1 MEKIPSSEQ
10 SGIEP
15 CNGPKDEPYS
25 DLWTCRL
32 VLAAIVAVAIAFRLL
47 FFIGYVGADPHDD
60 AIYIN
65 TINSMVKGSYSLAP
79 IRNIIAENKLDPAHI
94 FQLRMSFLV
103 PVKYLVASFGR
114 NDFGFILFPFLC
126 SIFGVILAY
135 FFVSLFDGDRELGLI
150 AAFLLAVYPL
160 DCAFATKISPDVP
173 LGLFVGLTV
182 FFFARGE
189 IQLRDDEAS
198 KRAGL
203 WFFLS
208 GVFFSLSHGMKVLG
222 VVLPSFFLL
231 YFLIYRRF
239 RLQHL
244 FVVLGF
250 IPFFALLSYYYYA
263 NSGDPFLQN
272 TLLSKAQVFNVNAL
286 WASPHLKR
294 YKIGFLEIVGFY
306 GGLFEY
312 TKYTFAFKAYSHGV
326 VHYFTI
332 YYHLM
337 LLGAI
342 AWALHV
348 RKYFTPDKNRI
359 IAILLIWAAAGYI
372 TLEFAPVSIGEI
384 FANKRYCLFPKPPR
398 FHAYLSIPVVCIGA
412 MCFYR
417 LRRYRKIMLTGLLFV
432 AGISAFSLHTI
443 QSYYH
448 DGLKDIK
455 DAAAY
460 IEAHPEKTYHTD
472 YLANGYLKYRLHYN
486 PLYKIGDV
494 NDLRSEAE
502 LGDGILILGGAR
514 GVEINGDVPLE
525 IVPQWA
531 KQRYFKPRENNLVCI
546 QEYHNPPPYSDTSY
560 RKYDMKILA
569 VAGAKESNP

>member
-1 MEKIPSSEQ
+1 MERIPTSEP
-10 SGIEP
+10 SGMEP
-15 CNGPKDEPYS
+15 CSGPNVEPCADPQRY
-25 DLWTCRL
+25 WIA
-32 VLAAIVAVAIAFRLL
+32 LAVVVAVAIAFRLF
-47 FFIGYVGADPHDD
+47 FFIGFVGADPHDD

-65 TINSMVKGSYSLAP
+65 TINSMVKGTYSLAP
-79 IRNIIAENKLDPAHI
+79 IRNIIAENRFDPAHI
-94 FQLRMSFLV
+94 FQLRMSFLM
-103 PVKYLVASFGR
+103 PVKCLVLLFGP

-135 FFVSLFDGDRELGLI
+135 FFVSLFGGDRELGLI
-150 AAFLLAVYPL
+150 TAFLLAVYPL

-173 LGLFVGLTV
+173 LGLSVALTV

-189 IQLRDDEAS
+189 IRLRDNGSSKEA
-198 KRAGL
+198 GI

-208 GVFFSLSHGMKVLG
+208 GMFFSLSHGMKVLG

-231 YFLIYRRF
+231 YFLVYRRF
-239 RLQHL
+239 RMQHL

-272 TLLSKAQVFNVNAL
+272 TLLSRAQVFNVNAL
-286 WASPHLKR
+286 WALPHLKK
-294 YKIGFLEIVGFY
+294 YPIGFLEIIGSY

-312 TKYTFAFKAYSHGV
+312 TKYTFAFKAYSRGV

-332 YYHLM
+332 YYPLM
-337 LLGAI
+337 LLGGVV
-342 AWALHV
+342 WALYV
-348 RKYFTPDKNRI
+348 RKRFTADLNRI
-359 IAILLIWAAAGYI
+359 FAIWLIWVVAGYI
-372 TLEFAPVSIGEI
+372 TLEFAPVSIEEI
-384 FANKRYCLFPKPPR
+384 FTNKRYCLFPKHPR

-412 MCFYR
+412 LCFSS
-417 LRRYRKIMLTGLLFV
+417 LRRYRKIMFTGLFFV
-432 AGISAFSLHTI
+432 AGLSAFSLHTI
-443 QSYYH
+443 QNYYH

-460 IEAHPEKTYHTD
+460 IQAHPEKTYYTD
-472 YLANGYLKYRLHYN
+472 YLATGYLKYRLHYN
-486 PLYKIGDV
+486 PLYKIEDV
-494 NDLRSEAE
+494 NHLHSEAG

-514 GVEINGDVPLE
+514 GVEINGDASLD

-531 KQRYFKPRENNLVCI
+531 KQRYFNPLEHHLVLVRE
-546 QEYHNPPPYSDTSY
+546 YRNPLPYSDTRY
-560 RKYDMKILA
+560 RKHDMKILA